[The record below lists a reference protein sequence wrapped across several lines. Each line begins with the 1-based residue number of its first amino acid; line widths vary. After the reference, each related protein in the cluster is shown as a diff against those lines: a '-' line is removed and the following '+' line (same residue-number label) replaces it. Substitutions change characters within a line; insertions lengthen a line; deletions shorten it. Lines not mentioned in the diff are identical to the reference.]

1 MATKRKNSSAKG
13 KSTKQ
18 RCMSKFSAEMRQGGL
33 SHTQLA
39 YRSGYLKACEHEANS
54 FKYGAARYR
63 GLTKDEAKIVANK
76 KHPEEIMG
84 VRRIYTDEQQ

>member
-1 MATKRKNSSAKG
+1 MPRKTNNRSAKG

-18 RCMSKFSAEMRQGGL
+18 LCMSKFSAEMRQGGL

-54 FKYGAARYR
+54 FKYGAARFR
-63 GLTKDEAKIVANK
+63 GASKEEAKIIAGK
-76 KHPEEIMG
+76 KHPEEIKG
-84 VRRIYTDEQQ
+84 VKRVYTDEQ